1 MNTKTPVDLPPG
13 YLDFY
18 KNLESWQNQQ
28 QMKLK
33 KAYTPAAVDVVKI
46 IDHTKRS
53 VMQSV
58 DFDLDAHM
66 FREVYLELLKFLEE
80 ARPETANQIE
90 KIRSAS
96 DQFDFEALPVKV
108 LEGDGA
114 YFTSLAQKYD
124 LAEELLIF
132 TVDHTLRPFLRLWAA
147 PYRTAFS
154 EAGFEAWDFA
164 TVCPFCAAKS
174 NFSRVRVA
182 DGRRFMFCDHC
193 FTEWETRSVYCI
205 HCGNSNP
212 HSISYLT
219 AEGFP
224 AYQAYICAECKGYSK
239 SFDERQKAIR
249 IDPFITNIE
258 TIYLDMMAQEKGYTS
273 HEDA

>member
-1 MNTKTPVDLPPG
+1 MKTKTPVDLPPG

-28 QMKLK
+28 QVKLK
-33 KAYTPAAVDVVKI
+33 QAYTPAAVDVVKI
-46 IDHTKRS
+46 MDHTKRS

-58 DFDLDAHM
+58 DFELDTRM

-80 ARPETANQIE
+80 ARPETADQIE
-90 KIRSAS
+90 KIRSAF

-108 LEGDGA
+108 LEGDGT
-114 YFTSLAQKYD
+114 YFASLALKHE

-132 TVDHTLRPFLRLWAA
+132 TADHTLRPFLRMWAA
-147 PYRTAFS
+147 PYRAAFS

-174 NFSRVRVA
+174 NFSRVRA
-182 DGRRFMFCDHC
+182 TDGRRFMFCDRC
-193 FTEWETRSVYCI
+193 FTEWETRNIYCV

-212 HSISYLT
+212 HSISFLT
-219 AEGFP
+219 VEGFP
-224 AYQAYICAECKGYSK
+224 AYQAFICEECKGYSK
-239 SFDERQKAIR
+239 SFDERQKAVR

-273 HEDA
+273 HEES